1 MMMYPAIGMVEFL
14 SIAKGI
20 EATDAMLKVAPVE
33 VVEAHPCCSGK
44 YYTIITGD
52 VDAVQTSVK
61 EGLGFG
67 EHFVMDSFVI
77 PNVHQQ
83 VYPALKCAVEIEKL
97 GALGIIETFS
107 AASTIKAADAAA
119 KASDVTLIEIRLS
132 MGLGGK
138 AYVIL
143 TGDVSA
149 VQAAVKAGV
158 DEIVEEGTLV
168 TSVVIPGPH
177 DDINKLLI

>member
-1 MMMYPAIGMVEFL
+1 MYPAIGMVEFL

-20 EATDAMLKVAPVE
+20 EATDAMLKVAPVDII
-33 VVEAHPCCSGK
+33 EAHPCCSGK
-44 YYTIITGD
+44 YFTIVTGD

-61 EGLGFG
+61 EGLMLG

-77 PNVHQQ
+77 PNVSEQI
-83 VYPALKCAVEIEKL
+83 YPALKCAVDIQRL
-97 GALGIIETFS
+97 GALGIIETFA
-107 AASTIKAADAAA
+107 AASCIRAADSAA
-119 KASDVTLIEIRLS
+119 KAADVTLIEIRLS

-138 AYVIL
+138 AYVTM

-149 VQAAVKAGV
+149 VEAAVRAGV
-158 DEIVEEGTLV
+158 EEIQEEGTLV

-177 DDINKLLI
+177 EDINKLLV